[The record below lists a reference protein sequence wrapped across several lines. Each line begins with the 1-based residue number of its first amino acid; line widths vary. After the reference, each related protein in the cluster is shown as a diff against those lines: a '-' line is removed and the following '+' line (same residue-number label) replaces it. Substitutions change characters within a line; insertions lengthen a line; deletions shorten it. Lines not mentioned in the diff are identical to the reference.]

1 MKRNVVEG
9 TLKSR
14 GTTMNEHEE
23 RVVSAAPHEQ
33 ANPRAPGTVQEL
45 SAMDFAALGMEELR
59 RASAGQHGW
68 LLQGYL
74 APGNVTLLTSQW
86 KSGKTTLMSVLLSR
100 MKTGGQF
107 AGLPLRAGRATVVS
121 EESPAHWVAR
131 SQHLDLDGG
140 HVRWICRPFRG
151 KPTREEWL
159 GLVDALAAETTA
171 RKLDLVVI
179 DPLASFLPGHSE
191 NNAGTML
198 DVLLPLQRLTTL
210 GASVF
215 VLHHPGKGDPLEG
228 QAARGSGA
236 LPGYVDILIEMNWFA
251 RPMEDDRRRRLVAFS
266 RHRETPRR
274 LVIELGPLGTDYL
287 AYGDFAVEELDQAWD
302 QLQGVLE
309 EAHGKLTR
317 REILKQ
323 WPQDY
328 RPPNDA
334 TLWRWLERA
343 VADGR
348 VHSEGTG
355 RRSSP
360 FRYWLPEKEKEWA
373 DDPSQCLDL
382 PPLDQTT
389 ASLKMQEASVAHY
402 LATKGRLPR

>member
-1 MKRNVVEG
+1 
-9 TLKSR
+9 
-14 GTTMNEHEE
+14 MNEHQNDA
-23 RVVSAAPHEQ
+23 VVLEAGPEQ
-33 ANPRAPGTVQEL
+33 ANASNASAPQRGAGVEF
-45 SAMDFAALGMEELR
+45 SALPMEELR
-59 RASAGQHGW
+59 RASAGLANW
-68 LLQGYL
+68 LWQGYL

-121 EESPAHWVAR
+121 EESAAHWVAR
-131 SQHLDLDGG
+131 SRHLDLEGG
-140 HVRWICRPFRG
+140 HARWICRPFRG
-151 KPTREEWL
+151 RPSREEWL
-159 GLVDALAAETTA
+159 ALVDSLAVQAVE

-179 DPLASFLPGHSE
+179 DALASFLPGHSE

-210 GASVF
+210 GVSVL
-215 VLHHPGKGDPLEG
+215 VLHHPRKGDRLEG

-236 LPGYVDILIEMNWFA
+236 LPGHVDILVEMNWFA
-251 RPMEDDRRRRLVAFS
+251 RPMDDDRRRRLIAFS

-287 AYGDFAVEELDQAWD
+287 AYGDFATEEFDQGWD

-309 EAHGKLTR
+309 EARGKLTR
-317 REILKQ
+317 REIIKE

-328 RPPNDA
+328 RPPADA

-343 VADGR
+343 VGDGR
-348 VHSEGTG
+348 VRSEGTG

-360 FRYWLPEKEKEWA
+360 FRYWLPEKEEEWA
-373 DDPSQCLDL
+373 NDPSRCLDL
-382 PPLDQTT
+382 QPLDHFT
-389 ASLKMQEASVAHY
+389 ALRVREVSAGANLGKKAGA
-402 LATKGRLPR
+402 R